1 MRVHRGCPFVRSTR
15 LFSSRINPKTH
26 SETSILKQVF
36 CIHSGMGLRNAVG
49 NRGLRVR
56 PAPVCRLYTLMRPQ
70 FMGLCAHAVWVY
82 APAVYGLMRPCR
94 MGLCVRSLRAYAP
107 IPYGS
112 MRSQFTGLCTH
123 TIRVYAPIP
132 YGSMRPQFTG
142 LCAHAVWV
150 YVSAVYG
157 AACPYFRKL
166 WLHTSRSCIC
176 CGGMGFTQLRLLC
189 YRGVYFKRPIYSTQ
203 VSRPFAKSVRSCTMT
218 LSGRSGLGL

>member
-15 LFSSRINPKTH
+15 LFSPRINPKTH

-56 PAPVCRLYTLMRPQ
+56 PSPVCRLYTLMRPQ
-70 FMGLCAHAVWVY
+70 FMGLRAHAVWVY

-107 IPYGS
+107 
-112 MRSQFTGLCTH
+112 M
-123 TIRVYAPIP
+123 P

-142 LCAHAVWV
+142 LCAHKLWV
-150 YVSAVYG
+150 YESAVYG
-157 AACPYFRKL
+157 AARPYFRKL

-176 CGGMGFTQLRLLC
+176 CGGRGFTRLRPAVAERPAALPSRTFQAADIFDAGIEALC
-189 YRGVYFKRPIYSTQ
+189 QISQ
-203 VSRPFAKSVRSCTMT
+203 VLHDDLVGAERFRAIRHT
-218 LSGRSGLGL
+218 